1 MLIRVYAVFSRDRRV
16 LVGLLSYAAVGTAL
30 AGWALFG
37 QSSAAETAVV
47 KCLVYTPEAEY
58 VVSTDVPLAKF
69 KLNIPQRLSYV
80 LNQPSSL
87 LLTILLE
94 GFP

>member
-16 LVGLLSYAAVGTAL
+16 LAGLLSYAAVGIAL

-37 QSSAAETAVV
+37 QSSAAEPAVV

-58 VVSTDVPLAKF
+58 VVSIDVPFATF
-69 KLNIPQRLSYV
+69 
-80 LNQPSSL
+80 
-87 LLTILLE
+87 
-94 GFP
+94 